1 MLTETEKAYLAG
13 IVDGE
18 GAVTIVELRSR
29 GPGYEH
35 YVGSLEITNTNL
47 RLIDWV
53 KVRIGHLIENITID
67 RRRTVKG
74 QKPVYRLCF
83 RNQRAEEVLRV
94 IYPYLVIKARQAEL
108 VFELR
113 SRIRSNIGA
122 AKDCTKLSLGE
133 RAYRKQLYL
142 ECAKLNLR
150 GTGNA
155 ERLSERSPETGVRQS
170 ELAGSEPREA
180 EPKSPPAS
188 DE

>member
-35 YVGSLEITNTNL
+35 YIGSLEITNTNM
-47 RLIDWV
+47 RLVEWV
-53 KVRIGHLIENITID
+53 KSRIGHLLERIVID
-67 RRRTVKG
+67 RRRVVKG

-113 SRIRSNIGA
+113 SRMRSNVGA

-133 RAYRKQLYL
+133 RAYRKHLNL
-142 ECAKLNLR
+142 ECAKLNVR

-170 ELAGSEPREA
+170 ELAGNELQEG
-180 EPKSPPAS
+180 EPKSLPAS
-188 DE
+188 E

>member
-35 YVGSLEITNTNL
+35 YVGALEITNTNL
-47 RLIDWV
+47 RLVDWV
-53 KVRIGHLIENITID
+53 KFRIGHLIENITVD
-67 RRRTVKG
+67 RRRVVKG

-83 RNQRAEEVLRV
+83 RNQRAEEILRA

-113 SRIRSNIGA
+113 SRMRSFA
-122 AKDCTKLSLGE
+122 EVRDCSRLTVGE

-142 ECAKLNLR
+142 ECAKLNVR
-150 GTGNA
+150 GTRNA
-155 ERLSERSPETGVRQS
+155 ERLSERTPETGMRQS

-180 EPKSPPAS
+180 EPKSPPA

>member
-13 IVDGE
+13 MIDGD

-29 GPGYEH
+29 GLGYEH
-35 YVGSLEITNTNL
+35 YVGALEITNTNL
-47 RLIDWV
+47 QLIDWV
-53 KVRIGHLIENITID
+53 KFRIGHLIERITVD
-67 RRRTVKG
+67 RRRVVKG

-113 SRIRSNIGA
+113 SRMRSFSTRR
-122 AKDCTKLSLGE
+122 DCSKLSPGE

-170 ELAGSEPREA
+170 ELAGSEPREV
-180 EPKSPPAS
+180 EPKSSARQ
-188 DE
+188 